1 MELARNRD
9 GAASPHRK
17 PQEAALTAPAPG
29 PLHWR
34 RCDRASGLLGSGT
47 RHPGGLAS
55 AVRIPVL
62 WTPRAPPETPSLG
75 SCRVGLVTSNGT
87 VWGLGSGQDKQRHPL
102 DPPSHLAPG
111 AIASKAGPNPG
122 RYDDPG
128 PPASPTPMPPPPF
141 PDIPPLPTPPVLDD
155 TRCVSDGRATYT
167 TLPRPPP
174 TRDILAYRARARD
187 FYMAPGRNTPL
198 PLERH
203 KPAAEVVSR

>member
-122 RYDDPG
+122 RYDDPRTSSFTNPHA
-128 PPASPTPMPPPPF
+128 PPPFSRYTPPSHPSGSGRHSMCERWTRDIHHPSSPTTDERYFGIPRPRPRPRLLHGPGAKYPPPP
-141 PDIPPLPTPPVLDD
+141 
-155 TRCVSDGRATYT
+155 
-167 TLPRPPP
+167 
-174 TRDILAYRARARD
+174 
-187 FYMAPGRNTPL
+187 
-198 PLERH
+198 
-203 KPAAEVVSR
+203 